1 MTDMN
6 PQTRGIPSPSPL
18 PHWGRG
24 DGEGGFSRQMAVLG
38 RQDGLAMLTVLMLT
52 VILTVIGIAA
62 ITTTSL
68 DIRMAG
74 GERLRES
81 SVNAAEACMSS
92 SVQIIQQTL
101 ASSKI
106 PATLTAAGANPAITI
121 NPLQAEIMGQ
131 SDENAD
137 SADPNVSGV
146 APNAVLALPVFTVN
160 IDIDRLYL
168 RPKAGGSLQFGAGY
182 EGTAGGA
189 AGGGVEILYKIDC
202 YARNTSGA
210 TRVAGRVTGVY
221 ACVATGETCQ
231 RKI

>member
-1 MTDMN
+1 
-6 PQTRGIPSPSPL
+6 
-18 PHWGRG
+18 
-24 DGEGGFSRQMAVLG
+24 MAVLG

>member
-1 MTDMN
+1 MARDSEATAVK
-6 PQTRGIPSPSPL
+6 RA
-18 PHWGRG
+18 
-24 DGEGGFSRQMAVLG
+24 FSKATALLG
-38 RQDGLAMLTVLMLT
+38 RQDGVAMLTVLMLT
-52 VILTVIGIAA
+52 IILTVIGIAA

-92 SVQIIQQTL
+92 GVQLIQQTL
-101 ASSKI
+101 ASAAI
-106 PATLTAAGANPAITI
+106 PAALLTAGNNPSVTQ

-131 SDENAD
+131 SDENPD
-137 SADPNVSGV
+137 NADPNAGV
-146 APNAVLALPVFTVN
+146 AAPNAVLTLTPFTVN
-160 IDIDRLYL
+160 MDIDRLYAKA
-168 RPKAGGSLQFGAGY
+168 KAGGSLQFAAGY

-189 AGGGVEILYKIDC
+189 AGGGIEIFYRIDC
-202 YARNTSGA
+202 YARNTTG
-210 TRVAGRVTGVY
+210 TTQVFGKVTGVY